1 MHFIH
6 SLILLF
12 YLLKNNKSTNIWCD
26 IPSNPHTNRSKSLS
40 RCNKNNI
47 TFLYLA
53 DVPVLSMNDLGRILV
68 FKNYEI
74 LITFQFMV
82 FTLKLHFN
90 IQILITS
97 TSCFNLFKDNN
108 LAIIGLTHLQNQAR
122 LNLILDTI
130 KTKLHFCL
138 LPDVPVSSMND
149 LKRIVIFE
157 DSGVLRIFQ

>member
-1 MHFIH
+1 
-6 SLILLF
+6 
-12 YLLKNNKSTNIWCD
+12 
-26 IPSNPHTNRSKSLS
+26 
-40 RCNKNNI
+40 
-47 TFLYLA
+47 
-53 DVPVLSMNDLGRILV
+53 
-68 FKNYEI
+68 
-74 LITFQFMV
+74 MV

-97 TSCFNLFKDNN
+97 TSCFNSFKDNN
-108 LAIIGLTHLQNQAR
+108 YAVIGLTHLQNQVR

-130 KTKLHFCL
+130 KTILHFCL